1 MNYRT
6 SDPESSKIA
15 GQEAERS
22 FAPTQRKGVL
32 EFIKKHPNKTS
43 AELGDMHEYYDRHTF
58 ARRLPELRSSGKAI
72 VTGFSSYKKQQLWSA
87 VE

>member
-1 MNYRT
+1 
-6 SDPESSKIA
+6 
-15 GQEAERS
+15 
-22 FAPTQRKGVL
+22 
-32 EFIKKHPNKTS
+32 
-43 AELGDMHEYYDRHTF
+43 MHEYYDRHIF